1 MLSRTERQSRPRRPV
16 PPRSPLARL
25 RAAARLQQRQH
36 PRPHGGS
43 GPGRSELCPQN
54 GAAPLGSSHHL
65 PVRGRKCTE
74 LPLASEARA
83 ASRKWRAP
91 FPAPSCRPKMAPLD
105 LDKYVEIARLCK
117 YLPENDLKVGAG
129 GAGRGG
135 FGRAAVAVAAG
146 AGGSGTLP
154 VLLVVLPTVL
164 PQRLCDYV
172 CDLLLEE
179 SNVQPVSTPVT
190 VCGDIHGQVT
200 ARRRDTP
207 QRSVPPP
214 ALTCAPSRSSM
225 TCASCSGPAG
235 RCLTPTTSSWYV
247 PVPPCSSQLAS
258 GSDPCRVPARQQ
270 HSAFPPP
277 AAALGAAE
285 AAVPGGQSWASRAG
299 LCSDSEPPVG
309 SGGRVLPG
317 RLQPPKET
325 ASGFFVH
332 RGVQDRCVALHFS
345 VLVFL
350 HL

>member
-129 GAGRGG
+129 GAGRVRTGG
-135 FGRAAVAVAAG
+135 
-146 AGGSGTLP
+146 GGG
-154 VLLVVLPTVL
+154 
-164 PQRLCDYV
+164 
-172 CDLLLEE
+172 
-179 SNVQPVSTPVT
+179 
-190 VCGDIHGQVT
+190 G
-200 ARRRDTP
+200 
-207 QRSVPPP
+207 
-214 ALTCAPSRSSM
+214 
-225 TCASCSGPAG
+225 G
-235 RCLTPTTSSWYV
+235 RCRW
-247 PVPPCSSQLAS
+247 
-258 GSDPCRVPARQQ
+258 
-270 HSAFPPP
+270 
-277 AAALGAAE
+277 
-285 AAVPGGQSWASRAG
+285 
-299 LCSDSEPPVG
+299 
-309 SGGRVLPG
+309 
-317 RLQPPKET
+317 
-325 ASGFFVH
+325 
-332 RGVQDRCVALHFS
+332 
-345 VLVFL
+345 
-350 HL
+350 